1 MTESKKTITNRLR
14 IEFQQFT
21 QDLRF
26 GGRMLLRNKSLSI
39 LVILCLTVGIGA
51 NTTVLSW
58 IEGILLR
65 PFPMVANQDRL
76 VAITGKDSNGRT
88 DVSWP
93 DFQDLQRNCNLIDA
107 FIAEHIVGTT
117 LSIGDH
123 AAWATGSVVSANY
136 FQALGVHP
144 ILGRTFSPG
153 EDEGR
158 NAHPVTVISY
168 QAWKDRYQSDP
179 SIIGRTQM
187 LNGVQHTI
195 VGVAPE
201 GFYGTFVGYS
211 FQFWIPASM
220 EEVFQPG
227 GYKLEN
233 RDARWIEGFALLK
246 PGVTIQQAQTEMS
259 MVAGRLEN
267 EYPATNRGHNVK
279 LYPLWATPFNQAR
292 NLFPILR
299 VALVVA
305 CFVLLIACANVG
317 NLLLVR
323 SFARRQE
330 MAVRLAVGAGRVRI
344 VKQLLTEGL
353 ILSTIA
359 AAGGLLVAYW
369 SRNLIVLLVPVAPGT
384 IVNLP
389 ADIDWRVLVLSAGV
403 CLVSTV
409 LFGLIP
415 ALQASNVDL
424 AGAMKNESS
433 GVVGGRGRAWIRSGL
448 VAVQVSLSFVLL
460 VAAGLLIKSL
470 RETRNMNPGF
480 STNQVFT
487 TWMNLTGSGYDKQ
500 RARSFNDELIDRLNV
515 LPGVESVTS
524 SRVTPFSYRGFSSAP
539 ISVDGYVTAPNEQP
553 TVEYNE
559 VGPEYLATLGVPLLA
574 GREFRTADDETSAP
588 VAIVSEAMANKYW
601 YGQNP
606 VGRRLQV
613 KDRWLQVIGVAKNA
627 KYGTQIEASTPF
639 FFVPLRQSDAVNRN
653 VQIRTTLGVQGMTAA
668 LTRELHALDENL
680 SPDEITTLREQMDRM
695 TWSQRA
701 AVILVAVFS
710 GVALVLAAVGLY
722 GVMSYTVF
730 QSTHELGLRMALGA
744 TASNLLRLVL
754 RRGLMLTGFGIVLG
768 VGASLAL
775 TRLMGDLLYK
785 VSPRD
790 PYAFGCAFVVMV
802 ISSLVACLLPAW
814 RATRIDPVR
823 ALKD

>member
-1 MTESKKTITNRLR
+1 MSDSAKGIRDGIR
-14 IEFQQFT
+14 ILPQQLI

-26 GGRMLLRNKSLSI
+26 GGRMLLRNKGLSI

-65 PFPMVANQDRL
+65 PFPRVANQDRL
-76 VAITGKDSNGRT
+76 VAITGTDSNGRT

-93 DFQDLQRNCNLIDA
+93 DFQDFQRNCNLIDA
-107 FIAEHIVGTT
+107 FIAEHIVGTS

-123 AAWATGSVVSANY
+123 AAWATGSIVSANY

-144 ILGRTFSPG
+144 ILGRGFAPG
-153 EDEGR
+153 EDQGR

-179 SIIGRTQM
+179 AIIGRTQM

-195 VGVAPE
+195 IGVAPE

-246 PGVTIQQAQTEMS
+246 PGVTILQAQSEMS
-259 MVAGRLEN
+259 SVASRLEN

-330 MAVRLAVGAGRVRI
+330 MAIRLAVGAGRARL

-359 AAGGLLVAYW
+359 AVGGLVIAYAC
-369 SRNLIVLLVPVAPGT
+369 RNLIVLLFPASPGT

-389 ADIDWRVLVLSAGV
+389 ADLDWRVLALSTAV

-415 ALQASNVDL
+415 ALQASKVDL
-424 AGAMKNESS
+424 AGAMKNESG
-433 GVVGGRGRAWIRSGL
+433 GVVGGRGKTWIRSGL

-460 VAAGLLIKSL
+460 VSSSLLLKSL
-470 RETRNMNPGF
+470 RETQNMNPGF
-480 STNQVFT
+480 STNQVLT
-487 TWMNLTGSGYDKQ
+487 TWMNLAGAGYDKQ
-500 RARSFNDELIDRLNV
+500 RARNLNDELINRLKD
-515 LPGVESVTS
+515 LPGVESITS
-524 SRVTPFSYRGFSSAP
+524 SRVTPFSYRGFSSAL
-539 ISVDGYVTAPNEQP
+539 ISVDGYITAPNEQP
-553 TVEYNE
+553 TSEYNE
-559 VGPEYLATLGVPLLA
+559 VGPAYLATIGVPLLS
-574 GREFRTADDETSAP
+574 GREFTSGDNETSAP
-588 VAIVSEAMANKYW
+588 VVIVSEAMADKYW
-601 YGQNP
+601 HGVDP
-606 VGRRLQV
+606 VGTRLQV
-613 KDRWLQVIGVAKNA
+613 NGRWLHVIGVAKNA
-627 KYGTQIEASTPF
+627 KYGTQMEASRPF
-639 FFVPLRQSDAVNRN
+639 FFVPLRQSDVVNRN
-653 VQIRTTLGVQGMTAA
+653 VQIRTTLGPQGITPA
-668 LTRELHALDENL
+668 LVRELHALDENL
-680 SPDEITTLREQMDRM
+680 SPDEVITMREQMDRM

-701 AVILVAVFS
+701 AVILLAVFS
-710 GVALVLAAVGLY
+710 GLALLLAAIGLY
-722 GVMSYTVF
+722 GVMSYAVS

-744 TASNLLRLVL
+744 TASNLLGLVL

-768 VGASLAL
+768 VLASLVL
-775 TRLMGDLLYK
+775 TRLMGDLLYR

-790 PYAFGCAFVVMV
+790 PYAFAVAFMVMV
-802 ISSLVACLLPAW
+802 ITSVIACILPAW
-814 RATRIDPVR
+814 HATRIDPVR